1 MFRRRK
7 KTTRIKQLADFVWPA
22 IGFRRSSKYV
32 GYRLVRLNGS
42 PYSLAAGFAFGA
54 AVSFSPFV
62 GLHFVLSAILAW
74 VFRASILASALGTA
88 VGNPWTFPFIWTMLY
103 QTGSWILGSEPGH
116 AQPSDAS
123 FKAFFD
129 GVLEGHWAL
138 VSHIFYEIIHPM
150 LISFLPISILVWII
164 FFYPLQALI
173 RRFQEKRAKMILKA
187 RSRKANRQIANG
199 KKLGVTEK

>member
-1 MFRRRK
+1 MFRRRQK
-7 KTTRIKQLADFVWPA
+7 PTRLKQLSDFVWPA
-22 IGFRRSSKYV
+22 IGFRRSSRYV

-62 GLHFVLSAILAW
+62 GLHFVLSALLAW
-74 VFRASILASALGTA
+74 IFRASIIASALGTA

-103 QTGSWILGSEPGH
+103 QVGRWILGNDPGH
-116 AQPSDAS
+116 AELSDAS

-129 GVLEGHWAL
+129 GILAGHWAQ

-150 LISFLPISILVWII
+150 LISFLPISVLVWII

-173 RRFQEKRAKMILKA
+173 RRFQVKRAKMILKA

-199 KKLGVTEK
+199 KNVGVTEK